1 MQRAAGISLIKSA
14 FAVTASVKA
23 GVTKE
28 DEDMAIIKPTDMIT
42 VLEGYDAIRICL
54 ETVWQRQG
62 KPTGEIELL
71 IGGLKWADGSPV
83 DPTLWEDWLGGGR
96 RRWAFRA

>member
-42 VLEGYDAIRICL
+42 VVEGYDAMRIFL

-62 KPTGEIELL
+62 WTKGTCSV
-71 IGGLKWADGSPV
+71 ADKACGSAP
-83 DPTLWEDWLGGGR
+83 
-96 RRWAFRA
+96 